1 MKHLTSFILVVSLA
15 VLSSGSMAQTSP
27 VVDTILVGDTTNRER
42 YLYLPWN
49 FHYVEDYTQQLV
61 LASELNGAAL
71 ITGIDFYART
81 VSYVGRPCTVYLANT
96 YVPRLHSIV
105 PSGPMFQRMA
115 VDTFNTTMGWHH
127 IEFDTPFPYDGLGNL
142 LVAVETPYS
151 ADNGWITSVYFSE
164 CASAGN
170 SVSMH
175 GMVYNHR
182 NIMRLHTLPFP
193 APPAS
198 CPEPSLRVDAIGPTE
213 VKLTHVLSAA
223 GHPWSVACITDGDT
237 AWRTAGYRTGDTSW
251 TMTGLSPNTHY
262 TFRLTSFCTDT
273 FATTLKHI
281 QTCCYPEVLPFS
293 EDFEAMWSV
302 DDCWY
307 RLEGSTGNVPSPND
321 SRAFR
326 GGYSLRLNSGTMVL
340 PPLEAPVDSLEL
352 SCWVLNG
359 TISAGFKLYVG
370 IIVDHRDPST
380 FIPVDTIVL
389 PNSWHPVVVRFDGHP
404 GIVGRIA
411 IKSDIDWMYIDD
423 LEVRRISP
431 CPTIREVSVGHVTDT
446 NAVVYWVDSGAVS
459 YEVACVP
466 SGSAIDTSHIFVSS
480 HADSLLLEGLDP
492 YTLYDVYVRSFCNEA
507 YSNWS
512 PVISFRTDC
521 SIKTLPFLEDFN
533 SCAMI
538 GISAQIPC
546 WRGSLQTVYIASSS
560 RGDSSSK
567 EMQWNWTSDSY
578 FTQGVVLP
586 AIDTTNHPI
595 NTLQISFWAK
605 NLEDMYNQ
613 RGDARVA
620 IGIMSNPDNFSTFQ
634 PLDTVEI
641 VGFNWRRYDVPLA
654 DYNGVGC
661 YIAFKACSSTDSVR
675 NNCWTAFFDDVMVD
689 LIPPCPSV
697 SELVLVGFSS
707 SSATV
712 RWNSQEDGTMWQ
724 IAIDTVASATPVP
737 YTSASLTL
745 PTYTF
750 NNLEAETSYCI
761 WVRSLCTKGDTSDW
775 VGPLWVKPSDS
786 WNMRAN
792 NCDTLSLC
800 GQTIYDE
807 DCAIF
812 NLSRLILMPDTLG
825 HRVIIGGRCD
835 IGSNGLTIFDGVGI
849 SGNILWSK
857 DVGVDLPAFTFGPI
871 ISDSGPLTIEFDA
884 PFNYHEN
891 EEGFELHVNC
901 APDTCIV
908 YDLCI
913 DTTVAATNSS
923 LALVWNS
930 TRATSYEVVYGPVGF
945 APGTGT
951 VATTDSNRF
960 VITGLYGIDSLEVHV
975 RSLCSA
981 NYWATGIFHIVGDT
995 TGIDVHDTPKYDIVL
1010 YPNPFRGVVKVKMGN
1025 GRLMERDGAVT
1036 AILTD
1041 VTGRYEEVRL
1051 TTEAPGQYLLDM
1063 ATTQMLKQ
1071 SGSQTLLLTLTTD
1084 DGKKHT
1090 VRLLK

>member
-1 MKHLTSFILVVSLA
+1 MKRLTSLVLAASLA
-15 VLSSGSMAQTSP
+15 MLSSGSLAQTSP
-27 VVDTILVGDTTNRER
+27 VADTILIGDTTNMER
-42 YLYLPWN
+42 YTHLPWSRS
-49 FHYVEDYTQQLV
+49 YTEDYTQQLV

-71 ITGIDFYART
+71 ITGIDFYAGA
-81 VSYVGRPCTVYLANT
+81 VNYIGRQCTVYLANT
-96 YVPRLHSIV
+96 YVPRLNSIV
-105 PSGPMFQRMA
+105 PFGPMFQMMA
-115 VDTFNTTMGWHH
+115 EDTFSTTMGWHH

-142 LVAVETPYS
+142 VVAVETPFSLSDYWVS
-151 ADNGWITSVYFSE
+151 SVYYSE
-164 CASAGN
+164 RTPGN
-170 SVSMH
+170 SSMSMH
-175 GMVYNHR
+175 GSHGYR
-182 NIMRLHTLPFP
+182 NIMRLHTLPYP
-193 APPAS
+193 TPPVS

-213 VKLTHVLSAA
+213 VKLTHVPGAA

-237 AWRTAGYRTGDTSW
+237 AWRTAGYSTGDTSY
-251 TMTGLSPNTHY
+251 TITGLAPKTHY

-281 QTCCYPEVLPFS
+281 QTCCYPEGLPFS
-293 EDFEAMWSV
+293 EDFEAMWSYG
-302 DDCWY
+302 CWNT
-307 RLEGSTGNVPSPND
+307 LASPTGRSPGTQIL
-321 SRAFR
+321 RVYR
-326 GGYSLRLNSGTMVL
+326 GGKSLQLHGGTMVQ

-352 SCWVLNG
+352 SCW
-359 TISAGFKLYVG
+359 TQTWDKLHVG
-370 IIVDHRDPST
+370 IIVDHLDPST

-389 PNSWHPVVVRFDGHP
+389 TRSWKPIVVRFDNYP

-411 IKSDIDWMYIDD
+411 LKSDNDFTYVDGV
-423 LEVRRISP
+423 EVRRISA
-431 CPTIREVSVGHVTDT
+431 CPTIMEVSVDHVTDT
-446 NAVVYWVDSGAVS
+446 TAVVYWVDSGAVR

-466 SGSAIDTSHIFVSS
+466 SGSAIDSSHIFTDI
-480 HADSLLLEGLDP
+480 HADSLLLENLDP

-507 YSNWS
+507 YANWS
-512 PVISFRTDC
+512 PVVAFRTDC
-521 SIKTLPFLEDFN
+521 NSIRTLPFLEDFD

-538 GISAQIPC
+538 GFSAQIPC
-546 WRGSLQTVYIASSS
+546 WHGSLQSVQIVSSS
-560 RGDSSSK
+560 RGDSGSK
-567 EMQWNWTSDSY
+567 KMQWQWAGTSSTY
-578 FTQGVVLP
+578 TQGIVLP

-595 NTLQISFWAK
+595 NTLQISFWAR
-605 NLEDMYNQ
+605 NLEDMYDQ

-620 IGIMSNPDNFSTFQ
+620 IGIMSNPDNFSTFH

-641 VGFNWRRYDVPLA
+641 AGFNWRRYDVPLA
-654 DYNGVGC
+654 DYTGAGC
-661 YIAFKACSSTDSVR
+661 YIAFKACSGIDPVYSDS
-675 NNCWTAFFDDVMVD
+675 WTAFFDDVMVD
-689 LIPPCPSV
+689 LIPSCPSV

-737 YTSASLTL
+737 YTTAPLTS
-745 PTYTF
+745 PTYTI
-750 NNLEAETSYCI
+750 NDLEAETSYCI
-761 WVRSLCTKGDTSDW
+761 WVRSLCIKGDTSEW
-775 VGPLWVKPSDS
+775 TGPLRVKPSDS

-807 DCAIF
+807 DGTGF
-812 NLSRLILMPDTLG
+812 NLYWQRSRLILLPDTIG
-825 HRVIIGGRCD
+825 HRVIIGGRCN
-835 IGSNGLTIFDGVGI
+835 IGYNGLTIFDGTGI

-857 DVGVDLPAFTFGPI
+857 EVGDELPAFTFGPI
-871 ISDSGPLTIEFDA
+871 ISDSGPLTIEFYV
-884 PFNYHEN
+884 PFNDN
-891 EEGFELHVNC
+891 EEGFELHVSC

-908 YDLCI
+908 YDLCL
-913 DTTVAATNSS
+913 DTTVAVTNAS
-923 LALVWNS
+923 LALAWNC
-930 TRATSYEVVYGPVGF
+930 TGTTSYEVVYGQVGF

-951 VATTDSNRF
+951 VATSDSNRF
-960 VITGLYGIDSLEVHV
+960 VITGLSGIDSLEVHV

-1010 YPNPFRGVVKVKMGN
+1010 YPNPLRGVLKVKIGD
-1025 GRLMERDGAVT
+1025 GKLMERDGAAT

-1041 VTGRYEEVRL
+1041 ITGRYEEVRL
-1051 TTEAPGQYLLDM
+1051 TAEAPGQYLLDM